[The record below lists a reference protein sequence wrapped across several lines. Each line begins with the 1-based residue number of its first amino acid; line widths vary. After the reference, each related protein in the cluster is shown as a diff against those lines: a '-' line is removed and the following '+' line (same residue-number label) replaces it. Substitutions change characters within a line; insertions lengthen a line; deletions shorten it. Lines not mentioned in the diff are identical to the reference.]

1 MRLLCPGPMPVE
13 GAGCR
18 YRLAQYLPALRAAG
32 TAPALAALHSAT
44 AFSLAQWGRKAW
56 LFTLDSLRRVV
67 ALAGSRNVVGALVYR
82 EAFPISSA
90 LLERWLARSGLPI
103 I

>member
-1 MRLLCPGPMPVE
+1 MPVE

-44 AFSLAQWGRKAW
+44 AFSLG
-56 LFTLDSLRRVV
+56 RVV
-67 ALAGSRNVVGALVYR
+67 ALAGSRNVDGALVYR